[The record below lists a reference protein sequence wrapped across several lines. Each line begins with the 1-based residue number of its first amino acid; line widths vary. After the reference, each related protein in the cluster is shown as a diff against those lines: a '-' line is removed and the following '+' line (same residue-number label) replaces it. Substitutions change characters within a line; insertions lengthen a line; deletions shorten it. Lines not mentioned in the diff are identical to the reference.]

1 MQEAK
6 AQSCR
11 KSRGWEGWFTPA
23 AWMAFYA
30 SGGKAG
36 SPAGQPCWGANPPF
50 PTLRLFALMHLS
62 IAVSRPQSLSDLNP
76 GRRLPGKRK
85 TDFGVGVKKREAFLQ
100 RNFGRNL
107 RQIWIVGALRK
118 MGQDNEFGHA
128 VKPILDPFGD
138 IFV

>member
-62 IAVSRPQSLSDLNP
+62 IAVSRPQSLSDLDP

-85 TDFGVGVKKREAFLQ
+85 TDFGVGVKKRKAFLQ
-100 RNFGRNL
+100 CNFRRNL
-107 RQIWIVGALRK
+107 RQIRVVRALRK
-118 MGQDNEFGHA
+118 MGQHDVSGPA
-128 VKPILDPFGD
+128 VKAFLN
-138 IFV
+138 